1 MTMQTIT
8 GKHNHYRITI
18 EEVNIKEDRELQT
31 MQFEIEDR
39 ENMFAIVDKI
49 KQDSGLDEQS
59 TRRLGVSIRLLG
71 PLMMQD
77 RKHPLFVDFMPHFRN
92 FMQNLKKTL
101 KGA

>member
-1 MTMQTIT
+1 MKAFT
-8 GKHNHYRITI
+8 GKHNNYRITI
-18 EEVNIKEDRELQT
+18 EEVSVKEDRELQT

-39 ENMFAIVDKI
+39 ENLFAIVEKI

-59 TRRLGVSIRLLG
+59 AARLGVSIRLLG

-77 RKHPLFVDFMPHFRN
+77 RKHPLFVNFMPHFRD

-101 KGA
+101 KGQ

>member
-1 MTMQTIT
+1 MKAFT
-8 GKHNHYRITI
+8 GKHNNYRITI
-18 EEVNIKEDRELQT
+18 EEVSVKEDRELQT

-39 ENMFAIVDKI
+39 ENMFAIVEKI

-59 TRRLGVSIRLLG
+59 AARLGVSIRLLG

-77 RKHPLFVDFMPHFRN
+77 RKHPLFVDFMPHFRD

-101 KGA
+101 KGQ

>member
-1 MTMQTIT
+1 MTAFT
-8 GKHNHYRITI
+8 GKYNNYRITI

-39 ENMFAIVDKI
+39 ENMFAIVEKI

-59 TRRLGVSIRLLG
+59 AARLGVSIRLLG
-71 PLMMQD
+71 PMMMQD

-92 FMQNLKKTL
+92 FMQNLKSTL
-101 KGA
+101 KGQ

>member
-1 MTMQTIT
+1 MTAFTV
-8 GKHNHYRITI
+8 KNNNYRITI

-39 ENMFAIVDKI
+39 ENMFAIVEKI

-59 TRRLGVSIRLLG
+59 AARLGVSIRLLG
-71 PLMMQD
+71 PMMMQD

-101 KGA
+101 KGQ

>member
-1 MTMQTIT
+1 MTAFK
-8 GKHNHYRITI
+8 GKHNNYRITI

-39 ENMFAIVDKI
+39 ENMFAIVEKI

-59 TRRLGVSIRLLG
+59 AARLGVSIRLLG
-71 PLMMQD
+71 PMMMQD

-101 KGA
+101 KGQ

>member
-1 MTMQTIT
+1 MKAFT
-8 GKHNHYRITI
+8 GKHNNYRITI
-18 EEVNIKEDRELQT
+18 EEVSVKEDRELQT

-39 ENMFAIVDKI
+39 ENMFAIVEKI

-59 TRRLGVSIRLLG
+59 AARLGVSVRLLG
-71 PLMMQD
+71 PMMMQD

-101 KGA
+101 KGQ

>member
-1 MTMQTIT
+1 MKAFT
-8 GKHNHYRITI
+8 GKHNNYRITI
-18 EEVNIKEDRELQT
+18 EEVSVKEDRELQT

-39 ENMFAIVDKI
+39 ENMFAVVEKI

-59 TRRLGVSIRLLG
+59 AARLGVGIRLLG

-101 KGA
+101 KGQ

>member
-1 MTMQTIT
+1 MKAFT
-8 GKHNHYRITI
+8 GKHNNYRITI
-18 EEVNIKEDRELQT
+18 EEVSVKEDRELQT

-39 ENMFAIVDKI
+39 ENMFAIVEKI

-59 TRRLGVSIRLLG
+59 ATRLGVSIRLLG

-77 RKHPLFVDFMPHFRN
+77 RKYPLFVNFMPHFRD

-101 KGA
+101 KGQ

>member
-1 MTMQTIT
+1 MKAFT
-8 GKHNHYRITI
+8 GKYNNYRITI
-18 EEVNIKEDRELQT
+18 EEVSVKEDRELQT

-39 ENMFAIVDKI
+39 ENMFAIVEKI

-59 TRRLGVSIRLLG
+59 AARLGVSIRLLG

-77 RKHPLFVDFMPHFRN
+77 RKHPLFVNFMPHFRD

-101 KGA
+101 KGQ

>member
-1 MTMQTIT
+1 MKAFT
-8 GKHNHYRITI
+8 GKHNNYRITI
-18 EEVNIKEDRELQT
+18 EEVSVKEDRELQT

-39 ENMFAIVDKI
+39 ENMFAIVEKI

-59 TRRLGVSIRLLG
+59 AARLGVSSRLLG
-71 PLMMQD
+71 PMMMQD

-101 KGA
+101 KGQ

>member
-1 MTMQTIT
+1 MKAFT
-8 GKHNHYRITI
+8 GKHNNYRITI
-18 EEVNIKEDRELQT
+18 EEVSIKEDRELQT

-39 ENMFAIVDKI
+39 ENMFAIVEKI

-59 TRRLGVSIRLLG
+59 AARLGVSIRLLG

-101 KGA
+101 KGQ

>member
-1 MTMQTIT
+1 MKAFT
-8 GKHNHYRITI
+8 GKHNNYRITI
-18 EEVNIKEDRELQT
+18 EEVSVKEDRELQT

-39 ENMFAIVDKI
+39 ENMFAIVEKI

-59 TRRLGVSIRLLG
+59 AARLGVSIRLLG
-71 PLMMQD
+71 PMMMQD

-101 KGA
+101 KGQ

>member
-1 MTMQTIT
+1 MKAFT
-8 GKHNHYRITI
+8 GKHNNYRITI
-18 EEVNIKEDRELQT
+18 EEVSVKEDRELQT

-39 ENMFAIVDKI
+39 ENMFAIVEKI

-59 TRRLGVSIRLLG
+59 AARLGVSIHLLG
-71 PLMMQD
+71 PMMMQD

-101 KGA
+101 KGQ

>member
-1 MTMQTIT
+1 MKAFT
-8 GKHNHYRITI
+8 GKHNNYRITI
-18 EEVNIKEDRELQT
+18 EEVSVKEDRELQT

-39 ENMFAIVDKI
+39 ENMFAIVEKI

-59 TRRLGVSIRLLG
+59 AARLGVSIRLLG

-77 RKHPLFVDFMPHFRN
+77 RKHPLFVNFMTHFRD

-101 KGA
+101 KGQ

>member
-1 MTMQTIT
+1 MTAFT
-8 GKHNHYRITI
+8 GKHNNYRITI
-18 EEVNIKEDRELQT
+18 EEVSVKEDRELQT

-39 ENMFAIVDKI
+39 ENMFAIVEKI

-59 TRRLGVSIRLLG
+59 AARLGVSIRLLG
-71 PLMMQD
+71 PMMMQD

-101 KGA
+101 KGQ